1 MLIIKRNIIMIFAM
15 KISGQRW
22 TVIKQYDAKP

>member
-1 MLIIKRNIIMIFAM
+1 MIFAM

-22 TVIKQYDAKP
+22 TVIKQYDAQP